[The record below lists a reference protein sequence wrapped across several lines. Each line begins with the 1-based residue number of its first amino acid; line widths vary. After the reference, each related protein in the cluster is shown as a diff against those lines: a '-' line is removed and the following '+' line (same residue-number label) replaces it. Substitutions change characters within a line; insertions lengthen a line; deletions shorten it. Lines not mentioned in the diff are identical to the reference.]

1 MKKMFTMLMMAM
13 MALAFTSCEDE
24 YIANTLEGTWKG
36 NMYISTYWGDYTYD
50 ATYTEITFLRDPY
63 TYSSGSGYWVDY
75 YSNAPWDYVANH
87 IDWTVNNGVIKVY
100 FIEEGSTIYISNYHL
115 NSSRFT
121 GTIND
126 GGKPVDF
133 DLYNVSH
140 PYTYWDDYYWGYDSW
155 NDDYYWARTRGAAAT
170 DSTNNVEKPKRF
182 VNPDRI
188 NK

>member
-115 NSSRFT
+115 NSNRFT

-155 NDDYYWARTRGAAAT
+155 YDDYYWARTRGAAAT

>member
-1 MKKMFTMLMMAM
+1 MKKIFTMLTMAM

-24 YIANTLEGTWKG
+24 YIADTLEGTWTG
-36 NMYISTYWGDYTYD
+36 NMYISSEWDGRYYD
-50 ATYTEITFLRDPY
+50 ATSTEVTFLRDPF
-63 TYSSGSGYWVDY
+63 TFTSGSGYWVDY

-155 NDDYYWARTRGAAAT
+155 YDDYYWARTRGAAAT